1 MQNQNSSKPSAGG
14 NATKKKGRNKPEELL
29 VITKAKD
36 LVKHSFILTSNTKRY
51 PKKYRFTLVNRI
63 QDKAMLV
70 YECLVEANE
79 LNLSIPEER
88 EKRLGFQAKALTYC
102 KELLFLIELSLEL
115 QLLSVN
121 SCEYW
126 TKMVLDV
133 RHMTA
138 AWYKKDRERV

>member
-1 MQNQNSSKPSAGG
+1 MQNRNSSKPSAAG
-14 NATKKKGRNKPEELL
+14 NASKKGDKGKPTELL

-36 LVKHSFILTSNTKRY
+36 LVRHSFILTSNAKRY

-63 QDKAMLV
+63 QDKAMLI
-70 YECLVEANE
+70 YECLMEANE

-88 EKRLGFQAKALTYC
+88 EKRLSFQAKALTYC

-115 QLLSVN
+115 QLLGVD

-126 TKMVLDV
+126 TKLVLDV